1 MSLIARLGN
10 GGDYKNPHPLQ
21 PAKNT
26 LTETTYDV
34 LGNYAYSAE
43 KKRMEEKLSPQ
54 GNRRSGS
61 FSGCCC
67 LHRPTVAALF
77 PSTFP
82 KSVLAKGTG
91 DRRKP
96 ARICILHCAPLP
108 VVCTEKKEL
117 RFVGISNVIGSEP
130 IARQYTYIIYTYIHT
145 YIYLY
150 SHPKIFKVV
159 FFLVI
164 FLLSATALCG
174 TSFLPLY
181 VSLFTALLKKQ
192 RTRKSVKHLHSPKST
207 ISPTHN

>member
-1 MSLIARLGN
+1 MTCSGIMHI
-10 GGDYKNPHPLQ
+10 PQ
-21 PAKNT
+21 
-26 LTETTYDV
+26 
-34 LGNYAYSAE
+34 
-43 KKRMEEKLSPQ
+43 KKKMEEKLSPQ
-54 GNRRSGS
+54 GNRRSCS
-61 FSGCCC
+61 FSGCRC

-91 DRRKP
+91 DRTKP

-150 SHPKIFKVV
+150 SHPKILKVV

-207 ISPTHN
+207 ISSQLTHQLALFFRSFSIPSQVFHTFDWFRR